1 MAFED
6 FLYINKPLDRWFWL
20 SCEDYLGRLQ
30 NMAVF
35 VIWHGAGQSCK
46 EKSGWLNW
54 LGAECHG
61 GRYCLSHSAHNEQT
75 FFPFVSVL

>member
-1 MAFED
+1 
-6 FLYINKPLDRWFWL
+6 
-20 SCEDYLGRLQ
+20 
-30 NMAVF
+30 MAVF